1 MFEAKVYTTAI
12 LSLSGMM
19 DETHTARETVSRFN
33 QQHAASTGPISA
45 EGTVGAHQVHR
56 GGQVHTGRIQQRGA
70 VRKALIHVDLS
81 VIIKNLMIYDS
92 RSGLADS
99 ACLGG
104 ICAADIKYR
113 QGRIVVI
120 VGCDHIQ
127 EAAAVLCMD
136 KIGIQRIEHILGHA
150 GPVSDFDL
158 QAVISI
164 AVLTF
169 RYDSGYGEGFC
180 TAIPVQIS
188 LLLYVGLQPCDIAAL
203 RGAVCAG
210 EEIFVI
216 MKLLAGRVQ
225 SMEND
230 YNDAQN
236 LLKTLRDS
244 DSAKKQSLFSKIKK
258 HVNHYQ
264 TNKDKVTPPSA
275 DALRDTLST
284 ASDEAFGQIET
295 YPKGTVI
302 YNEGD
307 DGDCMYILH
316 VGKVCT
322 YKDYGTADQVKLED
336 LSAISVFGEMGI
348 VSEETRTA
356 TAVAED
362 NETYIEIIYQK
373 DLEAIINLCPVKVE
387 AILRHLS
394 YRLRKINID
403 FIRTCKEI
411 TETYEQK

>member
-1 MFEAKVYTTAI
+1 
-12 LSLSGMM
+12 
-19 DETHTARETVSRFN
+19 
-33 QQHAASTGPISA
+33 
-45 EGTVGAHQVHR
+45 
-56 GGQVHTGRIQQRGA
+56 
-70 VRKALIHVDLS
+70 
-81 VIIKNLMIYDS
+81 MIYDS

-99 ACLGG
+99 AYLGG

-216 MKLLAGRVQ
+216 PEGYFRFHGTHRVRRDLIRREKESDPVPVQ
-225 SMEND
+225 DPVKIVISIRED
-230 YNDAQN
+230 VLQQTILVPD
-236 LLKTLRDS
+236 LRSVRHGPEILRDHRL
-244 DSAKKQSLFSKIKK
+244 Q
-258 HVNHYQ
+258 
-264 TNKDKVTPPSA
+264 
-275 DALRDTLST
+275 
-284 ASDEAFGQIET
+284 G
-295 YPKGTVI
+295 G
-302 YNEGD
+302 
-307 DGDCMYILH
+307 
-316 VGKVCT
+316 
-322 YKDYGTADQVKLED
+322 
-336 LSAISVFGEMGI
+336 GI
-348 VSEETRTA
+348 FE
-356 TAVAED
+356 
-362 NETYIEIIYQK
+362 
-373 DLEAIINLCPVKVE
+373 
-387 AILRHLS
+387 H
-394 YRLRKINID
+394 
-403 FIRTCKEI
+403 IR
-411 TETYEQK
+411 